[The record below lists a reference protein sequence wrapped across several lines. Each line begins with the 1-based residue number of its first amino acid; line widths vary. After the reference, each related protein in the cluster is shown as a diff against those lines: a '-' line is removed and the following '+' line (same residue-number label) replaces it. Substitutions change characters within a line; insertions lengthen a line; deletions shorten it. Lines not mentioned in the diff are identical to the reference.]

1 MLIISQD
8 LIATF
13 ASITKHIFFLAC
25 TMVKLEFEYFHTF
38 DLDRPIAV
46 ATSPVATFL
55 KAHSIFCRVRVLCN
69 N

>member
-1 MLIISQD
+1 
-8 LIATF
+8 
-13 ASITKHIFFLAC
+13 
-25 TMVKLEFEYFHTF
+25 MVQLEFGIFTLF
-38 DLDRPIAV
+38 DLDRPKAM

>member
-1 MLIISQD
+1 
-8 LIATF
+8 
-13 ASITKHIFFLAC
+13 
-25 TMVKLEFEYFHTF
+25 MVQLEFGYFHTF
-38 DLDRPIAV
+38 DLDRPIPM